1 MSTKK
6 IVLYALSTCPACKKT
21 ANLLEEM
28 GEAFDKIYVDILDS
42 GQQWLITKEV
52 KKHNP
57 DNTYPTLVVSEV
69 IVGFNEERIKEV
81 IGK

>member
-21 ANLLEEM
+21 AKLLEDM
-28 GEAFDKIYVDILDS
+28 GEEFDKIYVDILDS
-42 GQQWLITKEV
+42 GEQWLISKEV

-57 DNTYPTLVVSEV
+57 DNTYPTLVISEV
-69 IVGFNEERIKEV
+69 IVGFDAVRIKEA